1 MISRDCLEVIMM
13 MMCHL
18 LNYLYTVRRIFAYSD
33 LIKLN
38 ADT

>member
-1 MISRDCLEVIMM
+1 MMMIK
-13 MMCHL
+13 MMCHH
-18 LNYLYTVRRIFAYSD
+18 LNYLYTVRRIIAYSD